1 MGGLRRTEDAFCH
14 EALFYEGEAGFLDV
28 TLPFIRD
35 AVARDEPILVVVD
48 QGKIDRLRTELSST
62 GDAGRVQFVDMAEA
76 GRNPATI
83 IPLWHEFV
91 DRHAGE
97 GRRVRGIGE
106 PIWPG
111 RTSQELVECHL
122 HESLLNLA
130 FAGTPAWWLVCPY
143 DTAAL
148 DASVVAEAQRTHPVV
163 TAGGLRRCSD
173 DYAGIPVYGLD
184 VPLPEPGGTVRSMS
198 FGSPA
203 PSASSAPLGASS
215 GGSLGQVRAFVRDA
229 AREAGLDTGRTE
241 ELLVA
246 VNEVVTNSIRHGGG
260 SGSLRVWAEG
270 DAGRESAAGRSL
282 ICEVRDRGRIQDLLA
297 GRVLPGSPQTSG
309 YGLWLVN
316 HICDLVQVRSFGDE
330 GVVRLH
336 VNVR

>member
-1 MGGLRRTEDAFCH
+1 METSAGSRTDLWREGDAFCH
-14 EALFYEGEAGFLDV
+14 EALFYEGEEGFLDV
-28 TLPFIRD
+28 TLLFIRD

-48 QGKIDRLRTELSST
+48 QRKIDRLRAELSRT
-62 GDAGRVQFVDMAEA
+62 GDARHVQFEDMTGA

-83 IPLWHEFV
+83 IPLWRGFV
-91 DRHAGE
+91 DRHTSS

-111 RTSQELVECHL
+111 RTPQEVVECHL

-130 FAGTPAWWLVCPY
+130 FSGTPAWWLVCPY

-148 DASVVAEAQRTHPVV
+148 DASVIEEAARTHPVV
-163 TAGGLRRCSD
+163 SASGLRRCSD
-173 DYAGIPVYGLD
+173 EFAGTPVSGLD
-184 VPLPEPGGTVRSMS
+184 TPLPEPAGDVRAMS
-198 FGSPA
+198 F
-203 PSASSAPLGASS
+203 ASS
-215 GGSLGQVRAFVRDA
+215 GNGSLSSVRAFVRQA
-229 AREAGLDTGRTE
+229 ARVAGIGSGRAE
-241 ELLVA
+241 ELVVA

-260 SGSLRVWAEG
+260 AGTLRVWSEG
-270 DAGRESAAGRSL
+270 GPAATEASL
-282 ICEVRDRGRIQDLLA
+282 VCEVRDRGRIQDLLA
-297 GRVLPGSPQTSG
+297 GRILPGTPQTGG

-336 VNVR
+336 MAIR